1 MLKDLEDQSTG
12 MFRHP
17 CRICKILENCQH
29 WYPTCDIQL
38 ESANVLCANGTY
50 SLALPPEVTAIL
62 GGTGA
67 SRVLVSL
74 YNHLFV
80 QWTLIKT
87 Y

>member
-1 MLKDLEDQSTG
+1 MLKDLEDKS
-12 MFRHP
+12 MDVFRQP
-17 CRICKILENCQH
+17 CHLCKILENCQH
-29 WYPTCDIQL
+29 WYPICDIQL
-38 ESANVLCANGTY
+38 GSANVLCTNSAY
-50 SLALPPEVTAIL
+50 SLTLPPEVTAML

-67 SRVLVSL
+67 STVLVFL